1 MICTVFWNFYG
12 MNEMAEATF
21 YNLIDNLEQYLEYQR
36 DEGIQRLEVDR
47 AVLVE
52 LARRPEAEPVEAA
65 ETSVAAAVPIPVDF
79 GSLEEIAAHI
89 STCRNCPLCEDRANT
104 VPGEG
109 NADSPDILFIG
120 EGPGADEDAQGRPF
134 VGRAGQLLTKM
145 IEAMGYRREEVFIA
159 NVVKCRPPNNRAPL
173 PEEMEA
179 CLPYL
184 RQQIRLIK
192 PEIIVGMGA
201 TAIRG
206 LLGKTAGITRLRGT
220 WQQYEGIKLMPTFH
234 PSYLLRDPSK
244 KKDVWQ
250 DLQLVL
256 KKLGKEPPPRG
267 K

>member
-1 MICTVFWNFYG
+1 
-12 MNEMAEATF
+12 MAEATF
-21 YNLIDNLEQYLEYQR
+21 YNLIDNLERYLEYQR
-36 DEGIQRLEVDR
+36 DEGVPRLEVDR

-52 LARRPEAEPVEAA
+52 LAKRPEAEPVMAA
-65 ETSVAAAVPIPVDF
+65 EAPVAAAVPIPENF
-79 GSLEEIAAHI
+79 QSLEEIAAHI
-89 STCRNCPLCEDRANT
+89 STCRNCPLCEGRTHT

-109 NADSPDILFIG
+109 KADSPDILFIG

-134 VGRAGQLLTKM
+134 VGKAGQLLTKM
-145 IEAMGYRREEVFIA
+145 IEAMGYQREQVFIA
-159 NVVKCRPPNNRAPL
+159 NIVKCRPPNNRAPL

-184 RQQIRLIK
+184 RQQIRVIRPK
-192 PEIIVGMGA
+192 VVVGLGA
-201 TAIRG
+201 TAIKG

-220 WQQYEGIKLMPTFH
+220 WQEYEGIKLMPTFH

-256 KKLGKEPPPRG
+256 KELGKEPPA
-267 K
+267 KK

>member
-1 MICTVFWNFYG
+1 
-12 MNEMAEATF
+12 MAETTF
-21 YNLIDNLEQYLEYQR
+21 YNLIENLETYLEGQR
-36 DEGIQRLEVDR
+36 DEGVQRLEVDR
-47 AVLVE
+47 AVLAE
-52 LARRPEAEPVEAA
+52 LARMPEAEPVVAA
-65 ETSVAAAVPIPVDF
+65 VAPVAAAVPVPENF
-79 GSLEEIAAHI
+79 QSLEEIAAHV
-89 STCRNCPLCEDRANT
+89 STCRNCPLCASRTNT

-109 NADSPDILFIG
+109 LANTPDILFVG

-134 VGRAGQLLTKM
+134 VGAAGQLLTKM
-145 IEAMGYRREEVFIA
+145 IDAMGYQREQVFIA

-184 RQQIRLIK
+184 RQQIGLIK
-192 PEIIVGMGA
+192 PKVIVGMGA
-201 TAIRG
+201 IAIKG

-220 WQQYEGIKLMPTFH
+220 WQEYGGIKLMPTFH

-244 KKDVWQ
+244 KKVVWQ

-256 KKLGKEPPPRG
+256 KELGKEPPAR

>member
-1 MICTVFWNFYG
+1 
-12 MNEMAEATF
+12 MAETTF

-47 AVLVE
+47 AVLSE
-52 LARRPEAEPVEAA
+52 LGKVPEADP
-65 ETSVAAAVPIPVDF
+65 VAAALPVPEDF
-79 GSLEEIAAHI
+79 KSLEEIVAHV
-89 STCRNCPLCEDRANT
+89 STCRNCPLHQGRINT

-109 NADSPDILFIG
+109 NVNSPDILFIG

-134 VGRAGQLLTKM
+134 VGKAGQLLTKM
-145 IEAMGYRREEVFIA
+145 IEAMGYARADVFIA

-173 PEEMEA
+173 PEEMEK

-184 RQQIRLIK
+184 KQQIGLIK
-192 PEIIVGMGA
+192 PKVIVGLGA
-201 TAIRG
+201 TAIKG

-220 WQQYEGIKLMPTFH
+220 WQEYEGIKLMPTFH

-256 KKLGKEPPPRG
+256 KELGKEPPA
-267 K
+267 KK

>member
-1 MICTVFWNFYG
+1 
-12 MNEMAEATF
+12 MNEMAESTF
-21 YNLIDNLEQYLEYQR
+21 YNLIDNLERYLEYQR
-36 DEGIQRLEVDR
+36 DEGVPRLEVDR

-52 LARRPEAEPVEAA
+52 LAKRPEAEPVMAA
-65 ETSVAAAVPIPVDF
+65 EAPVTAAVPIPENF
-79 GSLEEIAAHI
+79 QSLEEIAAHI
-89 STCRNCPLCEDRANT
+89 STCRNCPLCEGRTNT

-109 NADSPDILFIG
+109 NSDSPDIMFIG

-134 VGRAGQLLTKM
+134 VGKAGQLLTKM
-145 IEAMGYRREEVFIA
+145 IEAMGYQREEVFIA
-159 NVVKCRPPNNRAPL
+159 NIVKCRPPNNRAPL

-184 RQQIRLIK
+184 RQQIRVINPK
-192 PEIIVGMGA
+192 VVVGMGA
-201 TAIRG
+201 TAIKG

-220 WQQYEGIKLMPTFH
+220 WQEYEGIKLMPTFH

-250 DLQLVL
+250 DLQQVL
-256 KKLGKEPPPRG
+256 KELGKEPPER